1 MQEIGLLPGAEKAGT
16 SAVKVSFRGSPSDS
30 MDRGLSTARGPG
42 SEAPGLAGK
51 QVGQGGSEQSLH
63 VETGD
68 TRHGAKSSANPPAA
82 LQSQAGFNSGVGS
95 PNGTLQDLQRD

>member
-16 SAVKVSFRGSPSDS
+16 SAVKVSFEGSSSDS
-30 MDRGLSTARGPG
+30 VDRGLSTAK
-42 SEAPGLAGK
+42 APGFEALGPAGK
-51 QVGQGGSEQSLH
+51 QVGQGGSGQSLH

-68 TRHGAKSSANPPAA
+68 IRHGAKSSANPPAA

-95 PNGTLQDLQRD
+95 PNRTLQDL